1 MTDSLTTKATPEIQ
15 RAAEY
20 FKQWTILDPN
30 GAQTDIRPDRRYLL
44 KNNTNRH
51 FLAYKEQNFG
61 INLGF
66 TDDAEPSRA
75 KKVVHWSFVN
85 ERRTPVKYGEPVAI
99 RCKDGY
105 LHYGQRPWG
114 INLDWSDTPIYE
126 WRLLGAKPGTVVKT
140 RDWLCIFNT
149 PIRDRPTDDPLQAG
163 SRRRHR
169 LARQQDPAP
178 AGTRLGQRDRPAG
191 RHRVPQE
198 PGRRRQ
204 ERLKPG
210 RAHSGG
216 GGHRSPPPLTA
227 HGRSA

>member
-30 GAQTDIRPDRRYLL
+30 GAQTEIRPDRRYLL
-44 KNNTNRH
+44 KNSTNRH
-51 FLAYKEQNFG
+51 FLSYKEQNFG

-66 TDDAEPSRA
+66 TDDAEPSTA

-126 WRLLGAKPGTVVKT
+126 WRLLGGRPGTVVKT

-149 PIRDRPTDDPLQAG
+149 RSGIGQPMIRFKREVGGDIGWPDSKTLLQQGLDWAKETVQRAVVEYLKSQAG
-163 SRRRHR
+163 
-169 LARQQDPAP
+169 
-178 AGTRLGQRDRPAG
+178 GG
-191 RHRVPQE
+191 
-198 PGRRRQ
+198 
-204 ERLKPG
+204 K
-210 RAHSGG
+210 SG
-216 GGHRSPPPLTA
+216 
-227 HGRSA
+227 